1 MESVMRRFKRTTVI
15 MLWFFAI
22 TIATWCYFI
31 YLRQWIPGHEYY
43 RVLALTAYTATFI
56 CVISGLIAKIIGKR
70 IAEERDNWD
79 DIVNELS
86 SENMSTQ
93 ERIFLITYIIFGFS
107 LAVVGPP
114 YLIALGGPQLGF

>member
-43 RVLALTAYTATFI
+43 RVLASTAYTATFI
-56 CVISGLIAKIIGKR
+56 GVISGLITKIIGKR
-70 IAEERDNWD
+70 IAEERANWD

-93 ERIFLITYIIFGFS
+93 ERIFLITYIILMFS
-107 LAVVGPP
+107 LAVVIPP
-114 YLIALGGPQLGF
+114 YLIAIWGPQLGF

>member
-1 MESVMRRFKRTTVI
+1 MRRFKRTTVI

-43 RVLALTAYTATFI
+43 RVLASTAYTATFI
-56 CVISGLIAKIIGKR
+56 GVISGLITKIIGKR
-70 IAEERDNWD
+70 IAEERDIWD
-79 DIVNELS
+79 DIVNEFS
-86 SENMSTQ
+86 SDNMSAQ
-93 ERIFLITYIIFGFS
+93 ERIFLITYIILMFS

-114 YLIALGGPQLGF
+114 YLIAIWGPQLGF

>member
-70 IAEERDNWD
+70 IAEERANWD

-107 LAVVGPP
+107 LAVVIPP

>member
-1 MESVMRRFKRTTVI
+1 
-15 MLWFFAI
+15 
-22 TIATWCYFI
+22 
-31 YLRQWIPGHEYY
+31 LRQWIPGHEYY

-79 DIVNELS
+79 DIIDELP
-86 SENMSTQ
+86 SENMSAQ
-93 ERIFLITYIIFGFS
+93 ERIFLITYIILMFS